1 MWWCESSIFFHIQS
15 LSNYVEKIEAPT
27 KLRIGVVWGSICL
40 LFIAIVWT
48 AASIKIER
56 DEQQL
61 IEKLRADTEQRARNH
76 AEQLLR
82 TISQIDQLSLSIKY
96 YWERNGVP
104 NDLEEQFRR
113 GLYHES
119 MFPVAIDANGYAL
132 TNTRNLKRGT
142 FMGDIDFF
150 KHTRE
155 SSGAKLQIAP
165 PAEGRGGLKGRQII
179 RFTRRIDKAD
189 GSFGGIILIAVEVN
203 YLLAFPD
210 MAKLPAGD
218 FVSARFI
225 DGPVIGTR
233 SGENTRTAFYSS
245 SVRFDGDTGS
255 RIEPA
260 DVFIDQQVRVVG
272 WERIEGYPIVLVAA
286 SSLEH
291 AFAPYESTR
300 NSYLTIAG
308 LVSGLLLLVSVF
320 GASVQIRSA
329 VQRRHQAQVQSTFRL
344 AVDAAR
350 EAFYMIRPAGQDN
363 QAWVVED
370 CNERAAEMQ
379 QRGRGE
385 VIGRTIDQLFEGRE
399 LNELRIYCNRV
410 LDEGFH
416 EDEFH
421 VPHDRQHVAG
431 WFQRRGVRSGQGIA
445 VTVRDV
451 SDARQQAETLARM
464 ARTDSLTGLPNRHWL
479 NQHLPSVL
487 ENAAHT
493 KTKVALLYLDLD
505 NFKHINDA
513 LGHRTGDDVLVA
525 IARTLSD
532 IAGGT
537 NQLARIGGDEF
548 TVLLET
554 LDHDAQSQAELLAY
568 RLIAAIEVMS
578 ASSAWRAFNLR
589 ASVGISLY
597 PDDAQDVDG
606 LLMAADIAMYEAKS
620 EGKAQARHYDEAYG
634 HRIRERITIEHAL
647 ELAIQNEEFV
657 VYYQPRA
664 DARSGELTSMEA
676 LIRWRH
682 PERGLLSPVEFISV
696 AEQTGLIVPIGEYV
710 VRKVCQQIADW
721 RDQGLP
727 IKPVSVNVSALQLK
741 GEGLRLALRMSLKR
755 FKLSPTYIAFEL
767 TESSMLDED
776 GVAQS
781 ELRKLREMGIEL
793 EIDDFGTGYSSL
805 SKLQSL
811 EIDVL
816 KIDQSFVRRL
826 GKDVQASALCETM
839 VSVGRN
845 LDISVVAEGV
855 ETTEQLSLLQ
865 QMGCDQIQG
874 YLISP
879 PLPPDEIIK
888 LFGKVFFPTEFLKA

>member
-1 MWWCESSIFFHIQS
+1 
-15 LSNYVEKIEAPT
+15 
-27 KLRIGVVWGSICL
+27 
-40 LFIAIVWT
+40 
-48 AASIKIER
+48 
-56 DEQQL
+56 
-61 IEKLRADTEQRARNH
+61 
-76 AEQLLR
+76 
-82 TISQIDQLSLSIKY
+82 
-96 YWERNGVP
+96 
-104 NDLEEQFRR
+104 
-113 GLYHES
+113 
-119 MFPVAIDANGYAL
+119 
-132 TNTRNLKRGT
+132 
-142 FMGDIDFF
+142 
-150 KHTRE
+150 
-155 SSGAKLQIAP
+155 
-165 PAEGRGGLKGRQII
+165 
-179 RFTRRIDKAD
+179 
-189 GSFGGIILIAVEVN
+189 
-203 YLLAFPD
+203 
-210 MAKLPAGD
+210 
-218 FVSARFI
+218 
-225 DGPVIGTR
+225 
-233 SGENTRTAFYSS
+233 
-245 SVRFDGDTGS
+245 
-255 RIEPA
+255 
-260 DVFIDQQVRVVG
+260 
-272 WERIEGYPIVLVAA
+272 
-286 SSLEH
+286 
-291 AFAPYESTR
+291 
-300 NSYLTIAG
+300 
-308 LVSGLLLLVSVF
+308 
-320 GASVQIRSA
+320 
-329 VQRRHQAQVQSTFRL
+329 
-344 AVDAAR
+344 
-350 EAFYMIRPAGQDN
+350 
-363 QAWVVED
+363 
-370 CNERAAEMQ
+370 
-379 QRGRGE
+379 
-385 VIGRTIDQLFEGRE
+385 
-399 LNELRIYCNRV
+399 
-410 LDEGFH
+410 
-416 EDEFH
+416 
-421 VPHDRQHVAG
+421 
-431 WFQRRGVRSGQGIA
+431 
-445 VTVRDV
+445 
-451 SDARQQAETLARM
+451 
-464 ARTDSLTGLPNRHWL
+464 
-479 NQHLPSVL
+479 
-487 ENAAHT
+487 
-493 KTKVALLYLDLD
+493 
-505 NFKHINDA
+505 
-513 LGHRTGDDVLVA
+513 
-525 IARTLSD
+525 
-532 IAGGT
+532 
-537 NQLARIGGDEF
+537 
-548 TVLLET
+548 
-554 LDHDAQSQAELLAY
+554 
-568 RLIAAIEVMS
+568 MS

-657 VYYQPRA
+657 IYYKPRA

-741 GEGLRLALRMSLKR
+741 GEGLRLALRISLKR

-826 GKDVQASALCETM
+826 GKDAQASALCETM